1 MQKPRSGF
9 TIGLLLGLVIGFF
22 ITAGLTTS
30 PQDRERVARARHEFE
45 VQFLKSRISELEQ
58 QVGKLENDKNKKP

>member
-9 TIGLLLGLVIGFF
+9 TIGILLGLVIGFF
-22 ITAGLTTS
+22 FTAGLATS
-30 PQDRERVARARHEFE
+30 PHDRERVARARHEFE

-58 QVGKLENDKNKKP
+58 QVDKLERGKTKKP